1 MIRARRDVPL
11 QRDASARYLPWLI
24 GFMVYLAALAL
35 AAALAVS
42 NLAERWDTGL
52 AGRLTV
58 QIPPPGPD
66 SGVSRAALVNTV
78 VDTLRGRPGIASA
91 RSIPD
96 SRVQEMLAPW
106 LGERASLNDLPLPAL
121 VAARVSRANPPDM
134 ENLQAAVADA
144 APRATIDDHQRT
156 LGRLL
161 EVVRSFQGVA
171 LLVMG
176 LVTAAAVVTV
186 IFATRTGLAV
196 HRHVIEILHLIG
208 AHDGYIARQFEWHAL
223 RLGLLGGMIGVVL
236 AAVTLVALR
245 QVLAAGGGA
254 LVPELALAT
263 WQWVLL
269 ALIPV
274 ATAFIA
280 TATARLTVLRTLA
293 RLA

>member
-1 MIRARRDVPL
+1 MIAIRRDVPL

-52 AGRLTV
+52 AGQLTV
-58 QIPPPGPD
+58 QIPPPQPD
-66 SGVSRAALVNTV
+66 SQTSRAALVDNV
-78 VDTLRGRPGIASA
+78 VDTLRRRPGIASA
-91 RSIPD
+91 HGVPD
-96 SRVQEMLAPW
+96 RRVRELLAPW
-106 LGERASLNDLPLPAL
+106 LGERADLDELPLPAL
-121 VAARVSRANPPDM
+121 VAAKINRANPPDM
-134 ENLQAAVADA
+134 DNLRAAVATA

-208 AHDGYIARQFEWHAL
+208 AHDGYIARQFEQHAL
-223 RLGLLGGMIGVVL
+223 RLGLLGGLIGVGL
-236 AAVTLVALR
+236 AALTLVALR
-245 QVLAAGGGA
+245 QAIPADGAA
-254 LVPELALAT
+254 LVPELALT
-263 WQWVLL
+263 GWQWLLL

-274 ATAFIA
+274 VTALIA

>member
-1 MIRARRDVPL
+1 MIFARRDVPL
-11 QRDASARYLPWLI
+11 QKDASARYLPWLI
-24 GFMVYLAALAL
+24 GFMVYLATLAL

-66 SGVSRAALVNTV
+66 SQVSRAAQVNNV
-78 VDTLRGRPGIASA
+78 VDTLKRRPGIASA
-91 RSIPD
+91 RPIPD
-96 SRVQEMLAPW
+96 ERVREMLAPW
-106 LGERASLNDLPLPAL
+106 LGERRSLGELPLPAL
-121 VAARVSRANPPDM
+121 VAARVNRANPPDM
-134 ENLQAAVADA
+134 ANLQAAVQTA

-171 LLVMG
+171 VLVMG

-196 HRHVIEILHLIG
+196 HRNVIEILHLIG
-208 AHDGYIARQFEWHAL
+208 AQDGYIARQFQHHAL
-223 RLGLLGGMIGVVL
+223 RLGLLGGVIGVVL
-236 AAVTLVALR
+236 AAATLLILR
-245 QVLAAGGGA
+245 EAISVGGGA
-254 LVPELALAT
+254 LIPDLALAG
-263 WQWVLL
+263 WQWASLG
-269 ALIPV
+269 LIPV
-274 ATAFIA
+274 ATAAVA